1 MTTGY
6 VPGGF
11 DLFHIGH
18 LNILRAAG
26 SLCDRLVVG
35 VATDESLFAMKGRTP
50 VIPFAERLD
59 IVASLR
65 IVDEAVPDH
74 SQDKRV
80 AYRNHPFDVLF
91 KGSDWQGT
99 VKGVLLEQEMAE
111 VGARVEYFPYTDHT
125 SSSILRAFM
134 FTALGEGEPSTDG
147 SAAAVTR

>member
-18 LNILRAAG
+18 LNILTAARER
-26 SLCDRLVVG
+26 CDRLIVG
-35 VATDESLFAMKGRTP
+35 VATDESLMAMKGREP
-50 VIPFAERLD
+50 VIPFEERIE
-59 IVASLR
+59 IVRSLK

-80 AYRNHPFDVLF
+80 AYRLNPFDVLF

-111 VGARVEYFPYTDHT
+111 VGAKVVYFPYTEWT
-125 SSSILRAFM
+125 SSTRLRAYLDA
-134 FTALGEGEPSTDG
+134 ALGEP
-147 SAAAVTR
+147 V